1 MSSAALSVR
10 CLALAG
16 LWFLM
21 CGCTEPAESRSDE
34 QKDPNFL
41 AGKRRAE
48 ALDYVGAAEAF
59 ESAIESNP
67 HSASAHYELAV
78 ICYEN
83 THNWAAAVYHFEKYL
98 KLDPKSHRAD
108 SVRSLITASK
118 QELVKEMPLTGLDE
132 KMVANLRKLT
142 AENNELKQQ
151 VEQSKVQIALLTQRT
166 APPTGTPTNAEMR
179 TATGTVQQGVT
190 ARPAVSATTDRPLQA
205 SPGRE
210 YAAASTSKVYVVKSG
225 DTAAAIAR
233 TQGVALS
240 SLLSAN
246 PGIEP
251 RRMKP
256 GQALN
261 IPAR

>member
-1 MSSAALSVR
+1 
-10 CLALAG
+10 
-16 LWFLM
+16 M
-21 CGCTEPAESRSDE
+21 CGCTDPAETRSDE

-48 ALDYVGAAEAF
+48 ALDYTGAAEAF
-59 ESAIESNP
+59 ERAIESNP

-78 ICYEN
+78 IGYEN

-132 KMVANLRKLT
+132 KMLANLRKLT
-142 AENNELKQQ
+142 AENSELKQQ
-151 VEQSKVQIALLTQRT
+151 VEQFKIQVAQLTQRV
-166 APPTGTPTNAEMR
+166 APATENPAEVDAR
-179 TATGTVQQGVT
+179 SNTTGTVQQGIVSRPSPPAT
-190 ARPAVSATTDRPLQA
+190 ADRQVQ
-205 SPGRE
+205 SSQGRE
-210 YAAASTSKVYVVKSG
+210 YASASTSKVYVVKSG

-233 TQGVALS
+233 AQGVALS
-240 SLLSAN
+240 SLLNAN

-256 GQALN
+256 GQSLN